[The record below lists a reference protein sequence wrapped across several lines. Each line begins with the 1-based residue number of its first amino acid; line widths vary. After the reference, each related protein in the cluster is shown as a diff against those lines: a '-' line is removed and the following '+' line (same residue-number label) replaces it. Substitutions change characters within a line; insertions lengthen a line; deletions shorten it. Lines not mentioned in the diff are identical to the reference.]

1 MKYQK
6 WIFGP
11 AVVAFAL
18 STGAA
23 QAQDAKPAKP
33 AKAAKK
39 ERPKR
44 DPNAAAIAK
53 DTKIAEELNGKALTD
68 DQKTQLAQ
76 AVADRQAAIALAND
90 AFKTNRARILGTTV
104 EALDAKEKEMKVKA
118 AEERKKAME
127 AKKAAG

>member
-11 AVVAFAL
+11 AAL
-18 STGAA
+18 GLILSVSTSMAA
-23 QAQDAKPAKP
+23 DKP
-33 AKAAKK
+33 AKK

-44 DPNAAAIAK
+44 DPNAGIIAK
-53 DTKIAEELNGKALTD
+53 ETKNAEELTGKALTD

-90 AFKTNRARILGTTV
+90 AFKTNRARILGVTV
-104 EALDAKEKEMKVKA
+104 EELDAKEKEAKAKA